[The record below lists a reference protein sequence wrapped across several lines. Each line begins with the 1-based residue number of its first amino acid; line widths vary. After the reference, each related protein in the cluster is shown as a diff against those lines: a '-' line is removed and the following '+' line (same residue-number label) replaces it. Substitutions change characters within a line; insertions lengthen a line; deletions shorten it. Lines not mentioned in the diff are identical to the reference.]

1 MMSDKKVPLN
11 RVRQVR
17 MEKGLTMEDLAQRVG
32 KYLDKPTHFTTI
44 AKIERS
50 QRGLSGE
57 MLRAIAEALGVRP
70 DELVDQAPQMIPV
83 RMVPIVGKI
92 AAGNWR
98 EAIAEPLGYLPAPIG
113 GANAFALKPE
123 GTSMNMVVGDE
134 AMIVVDP
141 DELDLLEGKLY
152 AVMNGEGETT
162 FKRYRGDPPRL
173 EPVSSDPSHPIIPL
187 GREPFTVIGRIIWQG
202 SAL

>member
-1 MMSDKKVPLN
+1 MSAKSVPDN
-11 RVRQVR
+11 RVREVR
-17 MEKGLTMEDLAQRVG
+17 KQQGLTMEDLAERVG
-32 KYLDKPTHFTTI
+32 KYLEKPVHFTTI

-57 MLRAIAEALGVRP
+57 MLRAIADSLGVPP
-70 DELVDQAPQMIPV
+70 DQLVDQAPQMIPV
-83 RMVPIVGKI
+83 RMLPIVGRI

-98 EAIAEPLGYLPAPIG
+98 EAIAEPLGYLPAPVG

-123 GTSMNMVVGDE
+123 GTSMNLVVGDN
-134 AMIVVDP
+134 ALIVVDP

-152 AVMNGEGETT
+152 AVMNGSGETT
-162 FKRYRGDPPRL
+162 FKRYRSAPPRL
-173 EPVSSDPSHPIIPL
+173 EPVSSDPEHAVIPL

>member
-1 MMSDKKVPLN
+1 MSAKSVPEN
-11 RVRQVR
+11 RVREVR
-17 MEKGLTMEDLAQRVG
+17 KQQGLTMEELADRVG
-32 KYLDKPTHFTTI
+32 KYLKKTVHFTTI

-50 QRGLSGE
+50 MRGLSGE
-57 MLRAIAEALGVRP
+57 MLSAIADSLGVP
-70 DELVDQAPQMIPV
+70 PAQLVDQAPQLIPV
-83 RMVPIVGKI
+83 RMLPIVGKI

-98 EAIAEPLGYLPAPIG
+98 EAIAEPLGYLPAPVG

-123 GTSMNMVVGDE
+123 GTSMNLVVGDN
-134 AMIVVDP
+134 ALIVVDP

-152 AVMNGEGETT
+152 AVMNGDGETT
-162 FKRYRGDPPRL
+162 FKRYRNDPPRL
-173 EPVSSDPSHPIIPL
+173 EPVSSDPSHAIIPL